1 MNTSKAYKK
10 QATCNSFLHFFPID
24 CLFVKGSLYFCTLKK
39 KSTLIFQLFNMISN
53 TTWTA
58 LAESLAGELYTD
70 ETNRRLYATDGSHYR
85 EIPQAVALPKTE
97 QDIQTL
103 ILFAQKHKTSL
114 IPRTAGTSLAGQVVG
129 GGIVVDVSKH
139 FTNILEINKEEG
151 WVRVQPAVVRDELNM
166 ALKVFGLFFGPETST
181 ANRAMMGG
189 MIGNNSCGSNSIIYG
204 STRDHLLEVRG
215 FLSDGSE
222 VVFKE
227 LSLPEYEAKL
237 QQTQTLEGKIYQ
249 QLHAILQNPDN
260 QAEIEKNF
268 PKKEI
273 PRRNTGYALDLLK
286 IPHLPKVEQ
295 NNIQEVTIG
304 MQEVTIGTQEVTI
317 GTQEVTIGTQEVT
330 IGTQEVTIGT
340 QENNNTFNICKLIAG
355 SEGTLCFMTEAKLH
369 VNPLP
374 PAEKALICGHY
385 DSIINS
391 LHANL
396 IALKHNPSA
405 CELIDHY
412 ILECTEGNI
421 EQSKNRFFVEGEPKA
436 ILVVEIARDTK
447 EEVDAV
453 VGKLVGELQTSG
465 LGYTFPVL
473 RGEDMAKV
481 WSLRKA
487 GLGVLGNMKGSAKPA
502 EVVEDTAVTVE
513 DLPAYIADY
522 HKILEEL
529 GLKSVH
535 YAHAGTG
542 EIHLKPILDMK
553 TAEGQRQYRAI
564 AEAVARLVKRYGG
577 SLSGEH
583 GDGRLRGEF
592 IPMMVGEKNYALMIR
607 VKEVFDQNYVFN
619 PNKIVKTPPMDKFL
633 RHEGEH
639 HTHEPHT
646 IFDFSEA
653 GGFIALAEKC
663 TGSADCRKTE
673 KTGGTMCPSYMAT
686 KNERDSTRA
695 RANILREML
704 GEGKNGFTGGQV
716 NGLSGDEAVKEVLDL
731 CLSCKGCT
739 SECPSGVDMAKLKA
753 EFMQHYYDKHGV
765 PFRTHLIANYT
776 KYNRLASILPA
787 VYNFVFTNPFTSKI
801 AKKITGFA
809 QKRSIPLLYKTTL
822 RNWWKKNEVKT
833 KKVQVSNLS
842 PVYLFCDEFTNY
854 NDTEIGIKAV
864 ELLQRLGYEVRMI
877 NHEESGRAYLS
888 KGLVREAQKI
898 AIQNVHIFKD
908 LITAETPLVGIEPSA
923 ILGFRDEYPALV
935 GKELKADAER
945 IAKNAL
951 TFEEFIARE
960 IDKGNINS
968 AQFTK
973 EKRLIKV
980 HGHCH
985 QKALSSMT
993 PTKKMLTLPAGY
1005 EVHMINS
1012 GCCGMAGSFGYEAEH
1027 YDLSM
1032 QVGELVLFPAV
1043 RNQPENVII
1052 CASGTSCRHQI
1063 KDGTGRQAK
1072 HPIEILWE
1080 ALV

>member
-1 MNTSKAYKK
+1 
-10 QATCNSFLHFFPID
+10 
-24 CLFVKGSLYFCTLKK
+24 
-39 KSTLIFQLFNMISN
+39 MIS
-53 TTWTA
+53 TSTWHA
-58 LAESLAGELYTD
+58 LAESLAGELYID

-139 FTNILEINKEEG
+139 FTNILEINQEEG

-166 ALKVFGLFFGPETST
+166 ALKAFGLFFGPETST
-181 ANRAMMGG
+181 ANRAMIGG

-249 QLHAILQNPDN
+249 QLHAIISNPDN
-260 QAEIEKNF
+260 QAEIERNF

-273 PRRNTGYALDLLK
+273 PRRNTGYALDLLNLPLSPS
-286 IPHLPKVEQ
+286 ILEGGTTQPTSNNQHLTT
-295 NNIQEVTIG
+295 NL
-304 MQEVTIGTQEVTI
+304 
-317 GTQEVTIGTQEVT
+317 
-330 IGTQEVTIGT
+330 
-340 QENNNTFNICKLIAG
+340 CKLIAG
-355 SEGTLCFMTEAKLH
+355 SEGTLCFITEAKLH
-369 VNPLP
+369 VNALP

-436 ILVVEIARDTK
+436 ILVVEIARNTK
-447 EEVDAV
+447 EEVDAT
-453 VGKLVGELQTSG
+453 VGKLVGELQASG
-465 LGYTFPVL
+465 LGYAFPVL

-502 EVVEDTAVTVE
+502 EVVEDTAVRVE
-513 DLPAYIADY
+513 DLPAYIEGY
-522 HKILEEL
+522 HKVLEEL

-592 IPMMVGEKNYALMIR
+592 IPYMVGEKNYELMVR
-607 VKEVFDQNYVFN
+607 VKEIFDQHYVFN

-704 GEGKNGFTGGQV
+704 GDGVEGWKGGKV
-716 NGLSGDEAVKEVLDL
+716 EGGKDGDEAVKEVLDL

-765 PFRTHLIANYT
+765 PFRANLIANYT
-776 KYNRLASILPA
+776 YYNRLASIVPA
-787 VYNFVFTNPFTSKI
+787 VYNFIFTNSFTSSI

-822 RNWWKKNEVKT
+822 KNWYRTHKKPT
-833 KKVQVSNLS
+833 SNNQHLTS
-842 PVYLFCDEFTNY
+842 TVYLFCDEFTNY
-854 NDTEIGIKAV
+854 NDTEIGIKAI
-864 ELLQRLGYEVRMI
+864 ELLEKLGYNVQI
-877 NHEESGRAYLS
+877 IDHEESGRTYLS

-898 AIQNVHIFKD
+898 AIQNVQTFKD
-908 LITAETPLVGIEPSA
+908 LITAETPLVGIEPSG

-935 GKELKADAER
+935 GKELREDAER

-960 IDKGNINS
+960 IDKGNILPT
-968 AQFTK
+968 QFTK

-1032 QVGELVLFPAV
+1032 QVGELVLFPTV
-1043 RNQPENVII
+1043 RAQPEDVII

-1080 ALV
+1080 ALG

>member
-1 MNTSKAYKK
+1 
-10 QATCNSFLHFFPID
+10 
-24 CLFVKGSLYFCTLKK
+24 
-39 KSTLIFQLFNMISN
+39 MISN
-53 TTWTA
+53 NTWHA
-58 LAESLAGELYTD
+58 LAKSLVGELYID

-97 QDIQTL
+97 KDIQKL

-129 GGIVVDVSKH
+129 GGIVVDVSKY
-139 FTNILEINKEEG
+139 FTKILEINQEEG
-151 WVRVQPAVVRDELNM
+151 WARVQPGVVRDELNM
-166 ALKVFGLFFGPETST
+166 ALKAFGLFFGPETST
-181 ANRAMMGG
+181 ANRAMIGG

-204 STRDHLLEVRG
+204 STREHLLEVRG

-227 LSLPEYEAKL
+227 LSLPEYETKL

-249 QLHAILQNPDN
+249 QMHAIISNPKN
-260 QAEIEKNF
+260 QAEIVKNF

-273 PRRNTGYALDLLK
+273 PRRNTGYALDLL
-286 IPHLPKVEQ
+286 HLPIKLKENAVELKEDKV
-295 NNIQEVTIG
+295 T
-304 MQEVTIGTQEVTI
+304 TQEI
-317 GTQEVTIGTQEVT
+317 SNG
-330 IGTQEVTIGT
+330 
-340 QENNNTFNICKLIAG
+340 FNICKLIAG
-355 SEGTLCFMTEAKLH
+355 SEGTLCFITEAKLH
-369 VNPLP
+369 LNPLP

-385 DSIINS
+385 ESIINS

-412 ILECTEGNI
+412 ILECTQDNI
-421 EQSKNRFFVEGEPKA
+421 EQSKNRFFVQGEPKA
-436 ILVVEIARDTK
+436 ILVIEIARDTK
-447 EEVDAV
+447 AEVDAV
-453 VGKLVGELQTSG
+453 VGKLVGELQASS
-465 LGYTFPVL
+465 LGYSFPVL
-473 RGEDMAKV
+473 RGEEMSKV
-481 WSLRKA
+481 WALRKA

-502 EVVEDTAVTVE
+502 EVVEDTAVRVQ
-513 DLPAYIADY
+513 DLPAYITDY

-542 EIHLKPILDMK
+542 EIHLKPIIDMK

-592 IPMMVGEKNYALMIR
+592 IPLMVGERNYELMIR
-607 VKEVFDQNYVFN
+607 LKEIFDAQYVFN

-639 HTHEPHT
+639 HTHEPAT
-646 IFDFSEA
+646 IFDFGEA

-673 KTGGTMCPSYMAT
+673 KTGGTMCPSFMAT
-686 KNERDSTRA
+686 KNERDTTRA
-695 RANILREML
+695 RANILREMITD
-704 GEGKNGFTGGQV
+704 GWKGGQE
-716 NGLSGDEAVKEVLDL
+716 LEAVKEVMDL
-731 CLSCKGCT
+731 CLSCKGCK
-739 SECPSGVDMAKLKA
+739 SECPSNVDMAKLKA
-753 EFMQHYYDKHGV
+753 EFMQHYYDKRGV
-765 PFRTHLIANYT
+765 PFRTNLIANYT
-776 KYNRLASILPA
+776 KYNRLASLLPA
-787 VYNFVFTNPFTSKI
+787 VYNFIFTNAFTSKI
-801 AKKITGFA
+801 VKKISGFA
-809 QKRSIPLLYKTTL
+809 PKRSIPLLYKTTL
-822 RNWWKKNEVKT
+822 RKWWKGREGREERGEELT
-833 KKVQVSNLS
+833 SLFPS
-842 PVYLFCDEFTNY
+842 PAPHLYLFCDEFTNY

-864 ELLQRLGYEVRMI
+864 KLLRKLGYNVQII
-877 NHEESGRAYLS
+877 NHEESGRTYLS

-898 AIQNVHIFKD
+898 AIKNVQIFKD

-923 ILGFRDEYPALV
+923 ILTFRDEYPALV
-935 GKELKADAER
+935 GKEWQASAGK
-945 IAKNAL
+945 IAQNAL

-993 PTKKMLTLPAGY
+993 PTKKMLALPAGY

-1027 YDLSM
+1027 YDISM
-1032 QVGELVLFPAV
+1032 QIGELVLFPAV
-1043 RNQPENVII
+1043 RQQPEDVLI